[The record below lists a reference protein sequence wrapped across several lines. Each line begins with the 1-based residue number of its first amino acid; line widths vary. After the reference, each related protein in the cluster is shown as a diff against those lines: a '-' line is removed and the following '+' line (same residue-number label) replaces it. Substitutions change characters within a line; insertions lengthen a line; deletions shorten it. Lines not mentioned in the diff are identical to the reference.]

1 GLSLGLD
8 NAVLSAA
15 TTLTVMVAMQA
26 AALLAYLGIRDRAQI
41 VSIMRNWKPCLFVGL
56 TSVTGSA
63 LWFTAFTLQ
72 QVSYVKALGL
82 VEMVLVILITTFFFK
97 EHISR
102 KEITGMA
109 LVTLGI
115 ILLLTLA

>member
-1 GLSLGLD
+1 
-8 NAVLSAA
+8 
-15 TTLTVMVAMQA
+15 
-26 AALLAYLGIRDRAQI
+26 
-41 VSIMRNWKPCLFVGL
+41 
-56 TSVTGSA
+56 
-63 LWFTAFTLQ
+63 LQ

-82 VEMVLVILITTFFFK
+82 VEMVLVILITTLFFK

-102 KEITGMA
+102 KEISGMA